1 MKKLILASALV
12 AGFAVS
18 AFAAS
23 FTVTIV
29 DAATLA
35 GITAA
40 RTAYCASL
48 PPVVTT
54 DKNGVT
60 ISTPAVCDLA
70 TDNAYFV
77 QRMLEAAQSYAKQY
91 DTAGDKKAAFLATLS
106 SDKQKAVT
114 DALK

>member
-1 MKKLILASALV
+1 MKRLLLASALIV
-12 AGFAVS
+12 GLAVPS
-18 AFAAS
+18 LAAS
-23 FTVTIV
+23 FTVTIT
-29 DAATLA
+29 DAVVLS

-48 PPVVTT
+48 PPVVTV
-54 DKNGVT
+54 DKGVT
-60 ISTPAVCDLA
+60 TSTPAVCDLA

-77 QRMLEAAQSYAKQY
+77 QRMTEAAQSYAKQY